1 MMKIFKGLFGKI
13 QNISVKI
20 IDNIKNTSWDI
31 LHIRLVEQQMINDLR
46 KDSIVFHYIGT
57 KDKGLQK
64 IININPL
71 KMIGYLDNQPV
82 IVRQNNIN
90 DIISNNQIND
100 MLDKY
105 RKNNRMLNV
114 NHKEKFSEIC
124 KEIEKL
130 V

>member
-1 MMKIFKGLFGKI
+1 MRTFGKI
-13 QNISVKI
+13 QNISEKI

-31 LHIRLVEQQMINDLR
+31 LHIRLVERQMINDLR
-46 KDSIVFHYIGT
+46 NDSIVFHYIGT

-71 KMIGYLDNQPV
+71 KMIGFLDNQQV
-82 IVRQNNIN
+82 IVRENNITN
-90 DIISNNQIND
+90 IFSNEQIKD

-105 RKNNRMLNV
+105 RKNNKTLNV
-114 NHKEKFSEIC
+114 NYKEKFSEIC
-124 KEIEKL
+124 NEIVKL